1 MNNPIMTRID
11 DKLLKLLDDFAKQNH
26 WKTSQAVR
34 EILSIFFKYELPDNA
49 G

>member
-11 DKLLKLLDDFAKQNH
+11 DNLFKLLSDFANEKH

-34 EILSIFFKYELPDNA
+34 EILTLFFQNELSDSA